1 MDSSH
6 RPARVMLGYL
16 HIGYPIF
23 LLVIFITA
31 FIASSILAAKQV
43 GKNGSQVNYG
53 PGGRPLPKRSRSTV
67 AVAKPAQTYSH
78 NTKLVFKWLSVAVLV
93 TFVLEAALNI
103 AHTVV
108 ARSEHW
114 WCGQSLVVRF
124 SHFSR
129 VSLVVPLLIIGVG
142 R

>member
-1 MDSSH
+1 MDSTH
-6 RPARVMLGYL
+6 RPARVTLGYL

-23 LLVIFITA
+23 LLVVFIAA
-31 FIASSILAAKQV
+31 FIASSILAARKV
-43 GKNGSQVNYG
+43 GQNGSQVNYG

-67 AVAKPAQTYSH
+67 AVVKPVQTYSH

-93 TFVLEAALNI
+93 TFVFEAALNI

-124 SHFSR
+124 SRFSPAFPSSFR
-129 VSLVVPLLIIGVG
+129 S
-142 R
+142 